1 MRDGA
6 SFAELLDAHLG
17 CTPVPPP
24 AVRVWSD
31 RSLTAPL
38 FAFDLPLT
46 TARRAAVPAAPVA
59 VEPPPLPVE
68 LTALERQGLDD
79 AATVDALRRAYRTL
93 ARRYHPDRHPGR
105 SIAEG
110 QQLARLF
117 AEATDRYRQLTRRFA
132 PVQ

>member
-6 SFAELLDAHLG
+6 SFAEILDTHLG

-24 AVRVWSD
+24 AARVWSD
-31 RSLTAPL
+31 RPVTAPL
-38 FAFDLPLT
+38 FAFELPLT
-46 TARRAAVPAAPVA
+46 TARRPAVPAAPVA
-59 VEPPPLPVE
+59 VEPPLPD
-68 LTALERQGLDD
+68 ALSALDRQALD
-79 AATVDALRRAYRTL
+79 AAPTLDALRRAYRTL

-105 SIAEG
+105 GAAER